1 MSTLSHPNYTDVAL
15 NRWKS
20 HQTSPMAQVSVT
32 KLICNLASMC
42 NSRGVTNCTLFFI
55 GGVGDREDTCMII
68 TAHMYAC
75 TIDKY
80 KCDS

>member
-1 MSTLSHPNYTDVAL
+1 MLRLQTTPPRLFEGLATAL
-15 NRWKS
+15 
-20 HQTSPMAQVSVT
+20 VSVT
-32 KLICNLASMC
+32 KPICNFASMC
-42 NSRGVTNCTLFFI
+42 NSRGVTNRTLFFI

-68 TAHMYAC
+68 TARMYAC